1 MRYSGVLL
9 GVILLFTLQARAQD
23 HFSSIQLAASPFA
36 VAAEPAPVPITA
48 ELLASLGVARTSGEV
63 ATESGAILTPLAA
76 SPSPATATALFP
88 GEPPPQ
94 GVYGVFQNFKMEAYA
109 GYTFF
114 RFFEVPNTS
123 VTMSGL
129 NGSVQYY
136 WRDWLA
142 ADGEA
147 FAAFGSL
154 GSPEKSFEF
163 GGAGPRVRRSG
174 PRDTEIWAH
183 VLVGYAHETPQTVFG
198 STSAFAY
205 MFGGGV
211 DINAHNRRF
220 AYRISADMVG
230 SRFFSTYQYSPKIS
244 VGLVYKF

>member
-1 MRYSGVLL
+1 MRYSWVLL
-9 GVILLFTLQARAQD
+9 GVVLLFALPARAQG
-23 HFSSIQLAASPFA
+23 HFSSIQPATSPFA
-36 VAAEPAPVPITA
+36 VAATPVLATDEPF
-48 ELLASLGVARTSGEV
+48 ASLSAAPTPGETP
-63 ATESGAILTPLAA
+63 AESGAIPLAA
-76 SPSPATATALFP
+76 SPSPAAALFP
-88 GEPPPQ
+88 SEPPPQ

-114 RFFEVPNTS
+114 RFYEVPNAT

-129 NGSVQYY
+129 NGSFQYY

-163 GGAGPRVRRSG
+163 AGVGPRVRREG
-174 PRDTEIWAH
+174 PRNTEIWAH
-183 VLVGYAHETPQTVFG
+183 ALFGYAHETPQTIFG
-198 STSAFAY
+198 STSALAY
-205 MFGGGV
+205 TLGGGI
-211 DINAHNRRF
+211 DIGARNRRF

-244 VGLVYKF
+244 VGIVYKF